1 MHSSPVSFG
10 KRPEIKHSRS
20 VGWSWPRLV
29 PINEQQSRS
38 SHASQS
44 SGPPS
49 VHDRNDHEEPSTAM
63 ISTTA
68 SDLHAEEET
77 PLSPVLSAA
86 RSPPNARGHVA
97 WTVQHQ
103 PDGHHPDEI
112 GSAEHTALKS
122 APVSAHGSAEDVAQ
136 MNAPTSAHRSAEDA
150 AEMSASASAHGSAE
164 DVAQMNAPTSAH
176 RSAEDAAEMSA
187 SASAHGSAEDV
198 AQMSAPASEHRPIED
213 ITTESNTEMP
223 VAYEN
228 TSV

>member
-1 MHSSPVSFG
+1 M
-10 KRPEIKHSRS
+10 
-20 VGWSWPRLV
+20 
-29 PINEQQSRS
+29 
-38 SHASQS
+38 
-44 SGPPS
+44 
-49 VHDRNDHEEPSTAM
+49 HDRNDNEEPSTAM

-68 SDLHAEEET
+68 SELHAEEET

-86 RSPPNARGHVA
+86 RSTPNAGGHVA

-136 MNAPTSAHRSAEDA
+136 MSAP
-150 AEMSASASAHGSAE
+150 ASAHGSAE
-164 DVAQMNAPTSAH
+164 DVAQMNAPTPAH
-176 RSAEDAAEMSA
+176 VSAEDSAEMSA

-213 ITTESNTEMP
+213 ITRESNTEMP
-223 VAYEN
+223 VAYGN